1 MPLSD
6 AQRKA
11 QYNWQKKGTVMVAAR
26 LQRKADA
33 DIIAFLEDKPN
44 ATIIKAALREYMKN
58 HSSTSSASS
67 EVQPTPE
74 EKKVDYSALFEDEDD
89 PFDGLFDE
97 DE

>member
-11 QYNWQKKGTVMVAAR
+11 QYNWQKKGTVMIAAR

-58 HSSTSSASS
+58 HSSVSSASS
-67 EVQPTPE
+67 EAQPAE
-74 EKKVDYSALFEDEDD
+74 EDKLKVDYSWFFEDED
-89 PFDGLFDE
+89 E
-97 DE
+97 EQ

>member
-11 QYNWQKKGTVMVAAR
+11 QYNWQKKGTVMIAAR

-44 ATIIKAALREYMKN
+44 ATIIKAALREYMEN
-58 HSSTSSASS
+58 HPSASSAS
-67 EVQPTPE
+67 QPTGE
-74 EKKVDYSALFEDEDD
+74 QAKTENE
-89 PFDGLFDE
+89 
-97 DE
+97 

>member
-1 MPLSD
+1 MPLSE

-11 QYNWQKKGTVMVAAR
+11 QYNWQKKGTVMIAAR

-58 HSSTSSASS
+58 HSSASSASS
-67 EVQPTPE
+67 AISEAQPTGE
-74 EKKVDYSALFEDEDD
+74 QAKTENE
-89 PFDGLFDE
+89 
-97 DE
+97 

>member
-1 MPLSD
+1 MPLSE

-11 QYNWQKKGTVMVAAR
+11 QYNWQKKGTVMIAAR

-44 ATIIKAALREYMKN
+44 ATIIKAALREYMEN
-58 HSSTSSASS
+58 HSSVSSASS

-74 EKKVDYSALFEDEDD
+74 EKKVDYSALFEDDDD

>member
-1 MPLSD
+1 MPLSE

-11 QYNWQKKGTVMVAAR
+11 QYNWQKKGTVMIAAR

-58 HSSTSSASS
+58 HSSVSSASS
-67 EVQPTPE
+67 EAQPAEE
-74 EKKVDYSALFEDEDD
+74 EKPKVDYSWFFEDED
-89 PFDGLFDE
+89 E
-97 DE
+97 EQ

>member
-11 QYNWQKKGTVMVAAR
+11 QYNWQKKGTVMIAAR

-58 HSSTSSASS
+58 HSSVSSASS
-67 EVQPTPE
+67 EAQPTSE

>member
-1 MPLSD
+1 MPLSE

-11 QYNWQKKGTVMVAAR
+11 QYNWQKKGTVMIAAR

-44 ATIIKAALREYMKN
+44 ATIIKAALREYMEN
-58 HSSTSSASS
+58 HSSASS
-67 EVQPTPE
+67 EAQPTSE